1 MEFYPLRL
9 VSTSLT
15 VTSKGQVTLRKEL
28 LAHLGI
34 QPGQRL
40 EVEVLPDGRLELHA
54 AQVTGQIDAVFGLLA
69 GRTDRRA
76 SLEEIAEGAASGW
89 AGQ

>member
-1 MEFYPLRL
+1 M
-9 VSTSLT
+9 TTTLT

-34 QPGQRL
+34 HPGQRL

-54 AQVTGQIDAVFGLLA
+54 A
-69 GRTDRRA
+69 RA
-76 SLEEIAEGAASGW
+76 SLEEIAEAAAAGW